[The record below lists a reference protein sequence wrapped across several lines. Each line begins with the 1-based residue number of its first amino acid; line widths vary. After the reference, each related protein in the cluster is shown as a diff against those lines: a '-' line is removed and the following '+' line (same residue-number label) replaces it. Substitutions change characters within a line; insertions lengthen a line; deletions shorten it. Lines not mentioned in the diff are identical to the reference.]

1 MFLILPQ
8 GFAAS
13 SRLDIER
20 PEPIVRKING
30 DEGVQLS
37 QDYYKVLGVEKGA
50 SEADIKKAYRK
61 LAMKLHPDRNPNDK
75 AAEDKFKEV
84 NEAYAVLSDSQKRK
98 QYDTF
103 GSTRFHQ
110 QYSSEDIFRGTD
122 FNSIFEEFGFGG
134 GGAGASSFFSS
145 IFGGRGGYGGFGGMG
160 GPGGGFQP
168 APQKGQDVEYPLQI
182 GFMDA
187 FHGGERRVNFSLSD
201 GTRRDITVK
210 IPKGIQDGA
219 RLRVAGRGAPS
230 RSGGPAGDLFVVI
243 QLAPHP
249 DFRRVGDSL
258 ETDVELK
265 ISEALLGVSKD
276 VPTPEGP
283 KKVKIPEGV
292 APGTKIRLRGMGF
305 PLQGTDE
312 RGDLFAVVK
321 VTVPKKLSKEQRH
334 AAEELAHSGL

>member
-1 MFLILPQ
+1 MW
-8 GFAAS
+8 G
-13 SRLDIER
+13 RLQ
-20 PEPIVRKING
+20 PSA
-30 DEGVQLS
+30 GVQLS
-37 QDYYKVLGVEKGA
+37 RDYYEILGVQKGA
-50 SEADIKKAYRK
+50 SEPDIKKAYRK
-61 LAMKLHPDRNPNDK
+61 LAMKYHPDRNPNNK

-84 NEAYAVLSDSQKRK
+84 NEAYAVLSDTQKRK

-134 GGAGASSFFSS
+134 GGSASFFSS
-145 IFGGRGGYGGFGGMG
+145 IFGGRGGFGGFGGMG
-160 GPGGGFQP
+160 GPGAGFQQ

-187 FHGGERRVNFSLSD
+187 FHGGERRINFSLSD
-201 GTRRDITVK
+201 GTRRDLNIK

-219 RLRVAGRGAPS
+219 KLRVAGRGAPS
-230 RSGGPAGDLFVVI
+230 RFGGPAGDLYVVI

-249 DFRRVGDSL
+249 DFRRVGEDL

-265 ISEALLGVSKD
+265 ISEALLGTTRE

-283 KKVKIPEGV
+283 KKVRVPEGV
-292 APGTKIRLRGMGF
+292 APGTKIRLKGMGF

-321 VTVPKKLSKEQRH
+321 ITVPRSLSKEQRQ
-334 AAEELAHSGL
+334 AAQELAHSGL